1 MCDYERDHINLRGVI
16 ADSFHHDTGTAF
28 KNIAKKWRQNRNDRH
43 RDVSAF
49 SQQVFNDNKYDLSS
63 TVQVLRH
70 ALIPPQS
77 VACIQKIINKSLYM
91 GEIAHEYLMR
101 VKKYTKENA
110 TSTVPNFCI
119 YTAYVFSFDYEPQN
133 PKPTATV
140 ILNFDY
146 AFWDSNL
153 AQAVWLECFET
164 LTSLNIDFQINHWTE
179 FFTMIDAIKYKL
191 ITTIDVIKIN
201 LMIYVFQVI
210 YNFHK
215 HMNDKY
221 ANKDPMDH
229 FVDNAIEH
237 IKYMYDLKVRDL
249 IFLTPLIHHK
259 LKISQTNHVST
270 QTFNER
276 DRQLIPLPF
285 INYNSLTQDEVNVF
299 NSTWCICDR
308 VQITDSKLNV
318 KPYRYEPP

>member
-1 MCDYERDHINLRGVI
+1 
-16 ADSFHHDTGTAF
+16 
-28 KNIAKKWRQNRNDRH
+28 
-43 RDVSAF
+43 
-49 SQQVFNDNKYDLSS
+49 
-63 TVQVLRH
+63 
-70 ALIPPQS
+70 
-77 VACIQKIINKSLYM
+77 M

-119 YTAYVFSFDYEPQN
+119 YTAYVYSFDYEPQN

-259 LKISQTNHVST
+259 LKISQTNHVNT

-285 INYNSLTQDEVNVF
+285 INYNSLTHDEVDAF
-299 NSTWCICDR
+299 NSTWCMCDR